1 MVLSAHAI
9 TARQVRALA
18 EGTSTPDTLGVLV
31 AGQRSKCLAM
41 LALTVRA
48 ATEARHPEAETATL
62 GWGLLMRVQQHAP
75 QAVEELLRYP
85 GVGAWATTSVLALGS
100 AASDSAFPG
109 RLALIAA
116 AAAIRGGV
124 SCAIELPPSVHE
136 GQALYLPSLGTVM
149 LPRSLRGK
157 TAVLRH
163 QPPVTEI
170 VGEWATVAL
179 PQDLETSTAE
189 WHALE
194 TVTVGADGTLLRLVI
209 DDADPDRLPGY
220 DGPLDRLTA
229 AQRDEWRQRISGGWQ
244 LLSCHHPRT
253 ATEVLSLIGTVVP
266 MRGARGVTRSITTR
280 HVFGSVGLSLPG
292 DDVTAALTL
301 SHEVQHAK
309 LAALMDLLPV
319 VAGPE
324 SRLYY
329 APWRPDPRPLASL
342 LQGMY
347 AHLGVARFWR
357 RHREVMHKPS
367 EVHHAYVEFA
377 RWQNACIQVAK
388 VVSARPELTRC
399 GTVFVDGVIRVLRGW
414 RHEYIP
420 PAAQAQADQASSAH
434 RRKWEIDIGALE
446 NEVPDSA

>member
-1 MVLSAHAI
+1 MDLSAHTM
-9 TARQVRALA
+9 TAPQVRALA
-18 EGTSTPDTLGVLV
+18 EGTSTPAALGVLV

-48 ATEARHPEAETATL
+48 ATEARHPEAEVAAL
-62 GWGLLMRVQQHAP
+62 GWRLLTRVQQHAP

-85 GVGAWATTSVLALGS
+85 AVGAWATTSVLALGS
-100 AASDSAFPG
+100 AVGNSASPG
-109 RLALIAA
+109 RRALVAA
-116 AAAIRGGV
+116 AAAIRGDV
-124 SCAIELPPSVHE
+124 ACTIEVPPSGYE
-136 GQALYLPSLGTVM
+136 GRFLHLPSLGSAV
-149 LPRSLRGK
+149 LPRPAYGK
-157 TAVLRH
+157 TVILRH

-170 VGEWATVAL
+170 VGDHATVSL
-179 PQDLETSTAE
+179 PRDLDISTPE
-189 WHALE
+189 WRALE
-194 TVTVGADGTLLRLVI
+194 AVTIGANRTPLRLVI
-209 DDADPDRLPGY
+209 DDADPCRLPGY
-220 DGPLDRLTA
+220 EGPLDRLTA
-229 AQRDEWRQRISGGWQ
+229 GQRDEWRRRISGGWQ
-244 LLSCHHPRT
+244 MLSRHHPQT

-266 MRGARGVTRSITTR
+266 LRGARDVTRSITTR

-292 DDVTAALTL
+292 DDVAMALTL
-301 SHEVQHAK
+301 AHEVQHAK
-309 LAALMDLLPV
+309 LAALMDLLPLI
-319 VAGPE
+319 AGPE
-324 SRLYY
+324 SGRYY